1 MCHPRHY
8 ETAQIAADL
17 ERDEQ
22 VERYAVL
29 QTKSLAAVLSDG
41 TTCNLTV
48 EMGDQTVF
56 SVWYS
61 AGMPPVIDSEIALS
75 SLNAKELGLS
85 VGDTLP
91 LRING
96 TETLYSV
103 CGIYSDI
110 TNGGKTAKISSRTD
124 SAPVIWSV
132 LYVSLKDPD
141 ASARWME
148 AYSQAGA
155 DVTDIEDYVQDTY
168 GQTLAQLRLASRG
181 AMLIAVLVAF
191 VVIALFLRLIVERNR
206 DVISLQKAL
215 GFTSGDIGRTYC
227 LKGFFSAVAGV
238 ISGLALGTL
247 LGEGLCGILWCG
259 QLSLYYQLESP
270 VGWHPGY
277 HTWNNDARGFDGNGG
292 NPAHQSLRVLHR
304 EGLMTMKKLLRVEN
318 LSKEQILHQISFDME
333 PGEMLAV
340 MGPSGSGKSTLLY
353 NVAGMDQPTAGQVWL
368 GDVVITEL
376 SEDEKA
382 RLRLCHMGF
391 VFQQMNMMANLNLL
405 DNILLPAAQ
414 ANRGKGRKSKEELR
428 LRAQTLMEKLGITGL
443 EQRRVTQVSGGQ
455 LQRACICRSMMNE
468 PKILFADE
476 PTGALNKSAAG
487 EVMEELVKLNREGTT
502 ILMVTHDSRIASSCD
517 RIIYLLD
524 GQISAELKLGKSV
537 AGTEKQR
544 EEKVARWL
552 MEMGW

>member
-1 MCHPRHY
+1 
-8 ETAQIAADL
+8 
-17 ERDEQ
+17 
-22 VERYAVL
+22 
-29 QTKSLAAVLSDG
+29 
-41 TTCNLTV
+41 
-48 EMGDQTVF
+48 
-56 SVWYS
+56 
-61 AGMPPVIDSEIALS
+61 
-75 SLNAKELGLS
+75 
-85 VGDTLP
+85 
-91 LRING
+91 
-96 TETLYSV
+96 
-103 CGIYSDI
+103 
-110 TNGGKTAKISSRTD
+110 
-124 SAPVIWSV
+124 
-132 LYVSLKDPD
+132 
-141 ASARWME
+141 
-148 AYSQAGA
+148 
-155 DVTDIEDYVQDTY
+155 
-168 GQTLAQLRLASRG
+168 
-181 AMLIAVLVAF
+181 
-191 VVIALFLRLIVERNR
+191 
-206 DVISLQKAL
+206 
-215 GFTSGDIGRTYC
+215 
-227 LKGFFSAVAGV
+227 
-238 ISGLALGTL
+238 
-247 LGEGLCGILWCG
+247 
-259 QLSLYYQLESP
+259 
-270 VGWHPGY
+270 
-277 HTWNNDARGFDGNGG
+277 
-292 NPAHQSLRVLHR
+292 
-304 EGLMTMKKLLRVEN
+304 MTMKKLLRVEN

-382 RLRLCHMGF
+382 RLRLYHMGF

-487 EVMEELVKLNREGTT
+487 DVMEELVKLNREGTT

-544 EEKVARWL
+544 EEKVASWL

>member
-1 MCHPRHY
+1 
-8 ETAQIAADL
+8 
-17 ERDEQ
+17 
-22 VERYAVL
+22 
-29 QTKSLAAVLSDG
+29 
-41 TTCNLTV
+41 
-48 EMGDQTVF
+48 
-56 SVWYS
+56 
-61 AGMPPVIDSEIALS
+61 
-75 SLNAKELGLS
+75 
-85 VGDTLP
+85 
-91 LRING
+91 
-96 TETLYSV
+96 
-103 CGIYSDI
+103 
-110 TNGGKTAKISSRTD
+110 
-124 SAPVIWSV
+124 
-132 LYVSLKDPD
+132 
-141 ASARWME
+141 
-148 AYSQAGA
+148 
-155 DVTDIEDYVQDTY
+155 
-168 GQTLAQLRLASRG
+168 
-181 AMLIAVLVAF
+181 
-191 VVIALFLRLIVERNR
+191 
-206 DVISLQKAL
+206 
-215 GFTSGDIGRTYC
+215 
-227 LKGFFSAVAGV
+227 
-238 ISGLALGTL
+238 
-247 LGEGLCGILWCG
+247 
-259 QLSLYYQLESP
+259 
-270 VGWHPGY
+270 
-277 HTWNNDARGFDGNGG
+277 
-292 NPAHQSLRVLHR
+292 
-304 EGLMTMKKLLRVEN
+304 MTMKKLLRVEN

-382 RLRLCHMGF
+382 RLRLYHRGF

-405 DNILLPAAQ
+405 DNILLLAAQ

-455 LQRACICRSMMNE
+455 LQRACICRSMMNGPE
-468 PKILFADE
+468 ILFADE

-487 EVMEELVKLNREGTT
+487 EVMGELVKLNREGTT